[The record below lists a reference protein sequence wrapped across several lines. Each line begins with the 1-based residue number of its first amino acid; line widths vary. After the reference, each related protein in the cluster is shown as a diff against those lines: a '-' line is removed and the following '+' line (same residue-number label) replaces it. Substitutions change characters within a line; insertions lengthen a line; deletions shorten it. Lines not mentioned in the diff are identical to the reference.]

1 MLRKRLLGPLLVCAV
16 SAPAATAQ
24 ADDEDAV
31 IGATVVTSLVVSD
44 VVFTVYSA
52 VKVDANEEPDTGW
65 MIAQTSVVGLQA
77 LALDGLGAGFAAFT
91 DDEGPELGI
100 FPFATLLGTLSTF
113 GAWSLIGSGPSIDVK
128 ARFGLSSVLAMN
140 TYFSGVAIATLA
152 DGRPLPDYMSIPQT
166 ALMAPEF
173 LLTTIKAVTDPEGR
187 AEWIGLATWSGL
199 LTLHGTTSLILRGIA
214 FDKAHTTSAFL
225 PFATTT
231 EGPIPGLTFVGAL

>member
-1 MLRKRLLGPLLVCAV
+1 MLRKRLLGPLLVCAA

-24 ADDEDAV
+24 ADDGEA
-31 IGATVVTSLVVSD
+31 ILGATVVTSLVVSD

-52 VKVDANEEPDTGW
+52 ITVDANEEPDTGW

-77 LALDGLGAGFAAFT
+77 LVLNGLGAGVAAF
-91 DDEGPELGI
+91 
-100 FPFATLLGTLSTF
+100 FPLATLLGTLSTF
-113 GAWSLIGSGPSIDVK
+113 GAWSLIGSGTSIDVK

-140 TYFSGVAIATLA
+140 TYFSGVAIATMA

-187 AEWIGLATWSGL
+187 AEWIGLASWSGL

-214 FDKAHTTSAFL
+214 FEKAQSASAFL